1 MTKRMRELQSALPA
15 HAPVKLLSVTTDPEF
30 DSPAILKRYAE
41 QFTAKSD
48 RWWFLTG
55 PKDQVRQVLTN
66 GLKLVA
72 METQPEFRTNQ
83 FDLFTHSSLFV
94 VVDKRS
100 RIRAAVESL
109 EPGWKDQILS
119 IINRLVREEN
129 AE

>member
-1 MTKRMRELQSALPA
+1 MTKRMGELQSVLPA
-15 HAPVKLLSVTTDPEF
+15 NAPVKLLSVTTDPEF

-41 QFTAKSD
+41 QFGAKSD

-72 METQPEFRTNQ
+72 LETPPQLRTNQ

-109 EPGWKDQILS
+109 EPGWKAEVLG
-119 IINRLVREEN
+119 IINRLRREGDGE
-129 AE
+129 